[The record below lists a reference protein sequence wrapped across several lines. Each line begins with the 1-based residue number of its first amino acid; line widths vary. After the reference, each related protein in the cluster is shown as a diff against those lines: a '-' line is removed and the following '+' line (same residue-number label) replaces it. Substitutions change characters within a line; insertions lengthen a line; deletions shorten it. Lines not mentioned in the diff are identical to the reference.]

1 VCWCR
6 GNGGGDAQLS
16 GRWARPLPFTPAQ
29 YEELEQQA
37 LIYKYLVAGV
47 PVPPDLVVPIRRG
60 LDSLATRF
68 YGHPTRT
75 ASTLPVPPPLPL
87 DAQSLPDRFWPCVSC
102 SALCRTP
109 RTLCLLRSGVLFHRL
124 LSSSGHL
131 SLPVPNACYSRT
143 ARVFYTRTEICSRK
157 DSLFF

>member
-1 VCWCR
+1 M
-6 GNGGGDAQLS
+6 S
-16 GRWARPLPFTPAQ
+16 GRWARPLPFTPVQ

-75 ASTLPVPPPLPL
+75 APPLTLLPL
-87 DAQSLPDRFWPCVSC
+87 LRPVLLLACLSG
-102 SALCRTP
+102 LCRI
-109 RTLCLLRSGVLFHRL
+109 
-124 LSSSGHL
+124 
-131 SLPVPNACYSRT
+131 PNYFVYSVQVYFST
-143 ARVFYTRTEICSRK
+143 GC
-157 DSLFF
+157 

>member
-1 VCWCR
+1 M
-6 GNGGGDAQLS
+6 
-16 GRWARPLPFTPAQ
+16 PFTPVQ

-75 ASTLPVPPPLPL
+75 CGIFLPLPGAMPAALILPV
-87 DAQSLPDRFWPCVSC
+87 
-102 SALCRTP
+102 
-109 RTLCLLRSGVLFHRL
+109 L
-124 LSSSGHL
+124 LSWALAPSPGSWL
-131 SLPVPNACYSRT
+131 FVYSNQVYF
-143 ARVFYTRTEICSRK
+143 ASIS
-157 DSLFF
+157 